1 VPDPFKEPAMMS
13 MISRTALVACVA
25 FVSACAEDLTAI
37 NATWATAEEGFKKAV
52 AEATAAGT
60 DLTEKAKAFTIAEG
74 DATGAG
80 LKATFDKALADHG
93 AAVTE
98 LGKAAS
104 DTAAAVAKA
113 QEQKKILPVQEAI
126 TAGTTTFAAAQGK
139 VAEAAKAAVAA
150 FDALKAHVDAE
161 AAKAASAAAAAADPS
176 AKDAEA
182 VKTAGGEAGGFT
194 FVYTDKN
201 AVDEAQSAASIERL
215 TKLLGSCDGLKVDLV
230 ATGAVDSAKARAEA
244 LKKFMDGKGGKGKI
258 GKATGAE
265 GDGSTK
271 VVVTAPCK

>member
-1 VPDPFKEPAMMS
+1 MMS
-13 MISRTALVACVA
+13 MFARAALVASVV

-60 DLTEKAKAFTIAEG
+60 GLGEKAKAFAIAEG

-93 AAVTE
+93 AAVNE

-104 DTAAAVAKA
+104 DTAAAVAGA
-113 QEQKKILPVQEAI
+113 QEQKKIMPVQEAI
-126 TAGTTTFAAAQGK
+126 TAGTTAFTSAQGK
-139 VAEAAKAAVAA
+139 VAEAAKSAGAA

-161 AAKAASAAAAAADPS
+161 AAKAAAANADPS

-201 AVDEAQSAASIERL
+201 AVDEAQSAASIQRL

-230 ATGAVDSAKARAEA
+230 ATGAVDSATKRAEG
-244 LKKFMDGKGGKGKI
+244 LKKFMESNGGKGKI

>member
-1 VPDPFKEPAMMS
+1 MMS
-13 MISRTALVACVA
+13 MFARAALVASVVV
-25 FVSACAEDLTAI
+25 VSACAEDLTVI
-37 NATWATAEEGFKKAV
+37 NATWATAEEGFKKSI

-60 DLTEKAKAFTIAEG
+60 ELGDKGKALTVAEG
-74 DATGAG
+74 DAAGAG
-80 LKATFDKALADHG
+80 LKASFDKALGDHG

-113 QEQKKILPVQEAI
+113 QEQKKIMPVQEAL
-126 TAGTTTFAAAQGK
+126 TAGTTAFTAAQGK
-139 VAEAAKAAVAA
+139 VAEAAKAAVTA

-161 AAKAASAAAAAADPS
+161 AAKKSAAAADPA

-182 VKTAGGEAGGFT
+182 VKAAGGEAGGFT
-194 FVYTDKN
+194 FVYTDKG
-201 AVDEAQSAASIERL
+201 AVDEAQSAASIGRL
-215 TKLLGSCDGLKVDLV
+215 TKLLASCDGLKVDLV
-230 ATGAVDSAKARAEA
+230 ATGAVDSAKVRAES
-244 LKKFMDGKGGKGKI
+244 LKTFMDGKGGKGKI